1 MHYIQND
8 WFTTNWLWVM
18 LFFIGSVMVIAYI
31 NNRNSLLKKALVSFV
46 SVFVI
51 TLSLAFYSPDFITLN
66 SGKMVMQEVAT
77 ENIKAESP
85 ALFSNV
91 LSFVW
96 SVFSSKIN
104 K

>member
-18 LFFIGSVMVIAYI
+18 LFFIGSVMVVAYI
-31 NNRNSLLKKALVSFV
+31 NNRNLLLKKALVSFV

-51 TLSLAFYSPDFITLN
+51 TLSVAFYSPNFINLN
-66 SGKMVMQEVAT
+66 AGKMAMNEVAT
-77 ENIKAESP
+77 QNIKAESP

-91 LSFVW
+91 LGFVW
-96 SVFSSKIN
+96 SIFSSKIN